1 MKNKPI
7 AKAKTPKPP
16 AKPKPTQ
23 NNSNDRYYP
32 DLEIDQEVYSK
43 NNYKLVRELGRG
55 GYGVVYKAYNIP
67 LKKFKRY
74 GIVGGSVDKTKKY
87 AIKVNFST
95 VSPELIFAEI
105 GFLKLTYGKEN
116 MP

>member
-7 AKAKTPKPP
+7 AKAKAPKPP

-32 DLEIDQEVYSK
+32 DLEIDQEVYQK

-55 GYGVVYKAYNIP
+55 GYGVVYKAYYFN
-67 LKKFKRY
+67 
-74 GIVGGSVDKTKKY
+74 S
-87 AIKVNFST
+87 IKVT
-95 VSPELIFAEI
+95 GLWAGV
-105 GFLKLTYGKEN
+105 LTRPKS
-116 MP
+116 MQ

>member
-7 AKAKTPKPP
+7 AKAKAPKPP

-32 DLEIDQEVYSK
+32 DLEIDQEVYQK

-55 GYGVVYKAYNIP
+55 GYGVVYKAYYFN
-67 LKKFKRY
+67 L
-74 GIVGGSVDKTKKY
+74 
-87 AIKVNFST
+87 IKVT
-95 VSPELIFAEI
+95 GL
-105 GFLKLTYGKEN
+105 
-116 MP
+116 